1 MLTVENRC
9 SYLFCFIWA
18 ILGLTNGATNCIV
31 QSGGNIKHIICNVT
45 ENVPEGTIV
54 FNVTEID
61 PRYVSNLRYVVR
73 FSPNNVEL
81 HFRRHFDI
89 NTTFALSTLRNGLIR
104 TQGDFDREDMFLSS
118 GNSREQITWSLF
130 LVVSVPESTLY
141 QLLINVVDINDNVP
155 KFSSAMYHVSGVEG
169 DQQNA
174 NLGEPLIGARDP
186 DQEHN
191 AVQEY
196 FLEDDLEGLFT
207 LGVTLVGD
215 IDAISPVNEDVV
227 RLESTRPLDREERA
241 SYNLVLIARDGGNM
255 TGRLNIN
262 LTVSDVNDNNPVVP
276 QTSYPVIIEENST
289 AIQHV
294 IDINATDMDSG
305 INGALTYSFSE
316 ITGDNGERVSGDI
329 FSINTSTG
337 EVRTSAVLDR
347 ETDSRYHLI
356 VEVRDGG
363 NPLRNVFVTVNVQIE
378 DVNDNPPN
386 VRIDANQLTSGKVSE
401 NLNVGIAI
409 ATMTVT
415 DPDEGTNGLFG
426 ISQWR
431 DLNNDNDEIRS
442 QIEFRQNMPQNNTW
456 DLILLTRL
464 DRETR
469 DHYDIQVT
477 VTDRGIRTLSTVF
490 NYSFSIHDENDNA
503 PIFNTSYIVSVSE
516 GTGIGETVVPNIRA
530 YDRDIG
536 TNANLTYSLSPTSEN
551 FQHQHLF
558 SIHHI
563 VGNLIVEASL
573 DRESTPV
580 LDIEVVATDMGGTPM
595 SGQTSVRL
603 VLTDVNDNAPMF
615 APDTT
620 SQIGVQENLPA
631 RHIYTFSAT
640 DQDLPP
646 YANVTY
652 SIDPAN
658 DFFQIE
664 SRTGKL
670 NTTRPLNREEFAN
683 HSIRIVASDDELDSA
698 VIVTIVVGDVNDVHP
713 RFDRET
719 YWKTIPENA
728 SISTVLTVLTVID
741 PDIDNALQF
750 SIVSGNDER
759 KFSVNPT
766 GEIIVASMLDR
777 ETTENYT
784 LIVRVTDNSV
794 VHGGDPVAPNRTRVV
809 ITVSDI
815 NDHDPEFNQ
824 SSYEFYV
831 VEESETATDVGA
843 VLAISNDAGQ
853 NAIISY
859 EITRGNDGGHFT
871 INSSSGV
878 ITARQGI
885 DRESNEMFE
894 LSVTARDGGQPPL
907 YNTTDVTVWVR
918 DINDNSPTFDPANV
932 TIFLRE
938 DHSLN
943 QSFYTANAVDTDE
956 GSNANTVYSITSAS
970 YGNFSINPSTGSI
983 VLLSTLDY
991 EVLTSIVVVIQAVDS
1006 QQSDFTSLLYLNIS
1020 VLDIDDRLPRF
1031 PSDFPTTQRVNE
1043 SAPAGSVILYFQAV
1057 TSSISLASHFNYVLA
1072 NHLDDFTLSISN
1084 HIASLEVVSLDRELR
1099 SQYNLN
1105 ITINNTEANLS
1116 NSKILTI
1123 VITDAND
1130 NSPVFISSPYSFNVE
1145 ENSVG
1150 AHVGTVSADDEDD
1163 GVNSMVLFTLQDGA
1177 DLFKI
1182 NNETGEILTATSLDY
1197 DTVRQH
1203 SLVVWARDMG
1213 IPSRSTSTTISISVT
1228 DINDNPPEFSINQ
1241 EYHFVVSEDA
1251 SIGTPV
1257 GNIEASDIDSGEF
1270 GTITYAIQTG
1280 DDENHF
1286 RIVQE
1291 GSRGTMVVNRMLDRE
1306 SVREY
1311 SLVVSVSDN
1320 NNHPHFHRI
1329 QRNFTITVQD
1339 INDNAPV
1346 FSNMQ
1351 VYTAMVPENGPA
1363 TSIANISTTDAD
1375 SGINARVSY
1384 MLGSGNYNKSFLID
1398 SSTGELRVIR
1408 SLDYEMNTFYP
1419 LEVIAVDNGS
1429 PVQRSVQIFNI
1440 TVTNVND
1447 HTPEFTLPLYQF
1459 TVKEHSTSASMMRV
1473 LAEDSDSGL
1482 MGEVTYR
1489 ILTQSPPGYF
1499 TIDGAT
1505 GSIRP
1510 IRMLDYEQFSEYKL
1524 IVEATDRD
1532 PMVANR
1538 RRSEADV
1545 LIVLE
1550 NINDNEPSFLN
1561 LPHTIR
1567 LSEAV
1572 STSTVAYVASAVDAD
1587 TDTLRYSIA
1596 GGNQGNKFLM
1606 NPQTGEVSVSSSL
1619 DRDDVLR
1626 YVLTI
1631 HVTDGSNIDDGLLT
1645 IVVEDVNDNSPVF
1658 ARSPYT
1664 VNMSEDS
1671 RVGDVVGRVDAT
1683 DADEGFNGRLEYS
1696 LVEASEY
1703 FSIDSSSGNL
1713 TLLVPLDRDSNST
1726 PNVITLQ
1733 VKVTDMGIINRN
1745 ANTTSVQVL
1754 ITDVNDNPPIFT
1766 KPVYRF
1772 TISRDLSVGST
1783 IGVIDAT
1790 DADEGTNAQHLFNID
1805 LIPVGQTLFSLNSS
1819 SGELT
1824 LQNSLM
1830 GSLPFYRIR
1839 VRVVDL
1845 LRNQVFE
1852 NFASVEII
1860 VTDTNDHPPVF
1871 PKEKYPITLIESA
1884 VTPMNI
1890 LKLTATDD
1898 DTGSNGEIMY
1908 RFAEAQSHFTINQSS
1923 GNITLTDSLDHERI
1937 SFFNLLVYAINRNGR
1952 NSSTTVNINVMDVN
1966 DNIPQFQSLSASLTI
1981 SEVPYRGLEILR
1993 VNATD
1998 PDGSIFG
2005 EVSYRLIT
2013 ARGQFTINN
2022 VTGIVT
2028 NLVELT
2034 ATSNYTLEFEATD
2047 GGGSAASRTMVLTVE
2062 NHSTQSPNFGT
2073 PSGSLTVREDFPI
2086 NITFY
2091 QFNASNR
2098 LGSSLPIKYR
2108 ISNFTDEMFALNE
2121 TTGELALLRS
2131 LDFEQVEAYH
2141 FVIESYQETSITR
2154 YSSYFEVAIVVED
2167 ENDNAPVFT
2176 DTYVVPPS
2184 ISESIAIDGKVANVH
2199 AEDEDTENNYGRVT
2213 YKITGGNIGDVFSI
2227 GPTDGEIVVVSSL
2240 DRESVDTY
2248 RLIITATDEG
2258 TPPLSATAVVAVSVA
2273 DVNDVTPQFRN
2284 ASYLF
2289 RVYENATGSSLI
2301 GVVSAV
2307 DPDLTNN
2314 QLRYNLQS
2322 LTASSVGRSVPDI
2335 PLTYFEVDGSSG
2347 AIRLNHNLN
2356 RASVDRYEL
2365 NITVSDGRNGNHTI
2379 VAIIVQDS
2387 NDNRPLFDEALY
2399 TFNIPELSVTGTPV
2413 FQLIASDDD
2422 IGRNG
2427 IVRYQ
2432 LKDDWPTG
2440 VFTINPLT
2448 GIVTLL
2454 ESAPLYQTSRNGVWA
2469 TGTVVAH
2476 DLGSVP
2482 QSSSATVT
2490 INLFD
2495 VNNHPPS
2502 LTSDYSP
2509 SIFTMYEI
2517 GRVVL
2522 NITATDQDQGS
2533 NAQTSYY
2540 ISYPQGPVLIPFE
2553 IDPTTGSIAVSG
2565 ELSPGK
2571 VTFTV
2576 IAINENPSP
2585 FASQFILSS
2594 TATVE
2599 ITVNAMNMYHPR
2611 FNRSHYEGQVLESE
2625 DPGTNIVQVYATDN
2639 DGNTISYSIQS
2650 PSNVPFGIDANG
2662 LISITD
2668 TLDRE
2673 ETNLYNIVIVATD
2686 NGEPPKSDT
2695 TTVRISVIDVNDNPP
2710 LFDKQLFEVSVI
2722 ENVDSGT
2729 EVTTIT
2735 ATDGDVL
2742 ENARVTYEIN
2752 DTTVFRID
2760 PSTGLI
2766 ITISEIDREAV
2777 AMYHLE
2783 ILASDGGN
2791 PTQSSS
2797 AIVLISVEG
2806 ENEFEPFFDPDQKT
2820 VFMVKSGLS
2829 AGSWVGKLNAYDGD
2843 LGSEG
2848 ELKFTFFGFGADD
2861 PNEYFYIN
2869 SSGFIILNVTSQSN
2883 TVSTG
2888 NTITASRGRRQA
2900 ADPTADNVPIETG
2913 VRAEDSGA
2921 NPRSVETR
2929 ITLFL
2934 PREYIPS
2941 SPVLEHSPTSSS
2953 IVVVAAAVCS
2963 AVVVAVIVFIISCFV
2978 YRYRRRGRNK
2988 LYSPSPLSET
2998 ESRPPSGSFTSS
3010 NGVIHNDSRSEVTGT
3025 RLTAIPEAVHGQIST
3040 TSDSEP
3046 ASGIFGDDESESVS
3060 GMQSRARANNPEHV
3074 SPSGRHRSPQHSRP
3088 PPISRSTSDLAA
3100 VVNGH
3105 NPNGFL
3111 RRQDDEEAHPYTRDQ
3126 LIAIY
3131 AANANLLTNSPSQ
3144 DSMHMFGSE
3153 GGGEADGDI
3162 DMDNYMFAKFSG
3174 GLDSADEESVV
3185 GINNDAYT
3193 VSSRGRS
3200 SIASR
3205 SSGGGI
3211 DEGAPEDLWRGSRT
3225 SGFRPHRV
3233 TDVIDEMQ
3241 DALSQ
3246 ESLSQSKEKRKPK
3259 PLQHIMQFQETSFM
3273 KKPSSNSYTRYTGSM
3288 QNVRYPDHV
3297 GNSQYEAY
3305 DGRRSSKSQSQSH
3318 YASSG
3323 AIYPL
3328 SYCSRASEITLPPYR
3343 AGEAP
3348 PPYGNELSPPMRPVN
3363 PTEMRRDS
3371 QSSDSDS
3378 SEYPAPNPTVTS
3390 YGPQPISPQPS
3401 LPTTNSTISLDN
3413 PMFHSPL
3420 YNKHYKTA
3428 KAAIPHPH
3436 SGSVPQINMYNAGS
3450 VHGSIGQGMDRQ
3462 QRYNMNNGNL
3472 RA

>member
-1 MLTVENRC
+1 MLNLENHC
-9 SYLFCFIWA
+9 SYLFCLVWA
-18 ILGLTNGATNCIV
+18 ILGLTNGATNCTLQREGQV
-31 QSGGNIKHIICNVT
+31 QHIICNVS
-45 ENVPEGTIV
+45 ENVPEHTVV
-54 FNVTEID
+54 FNATEID
-61 PRYVSNLRYVVR
+61 PTYASNFEYEVGGT
-73 FSPNNVEL
+73 PNN
-81 HFRRHFDI
+81 FREYFDI
-89 NTTFALSTLRNGLIR
+89 NTMFVPNTLRNGLIR
-104 TQGDFDREDMFLSS
+104 TLGDFNREDMFSQ
-118 GNSREQITWSLF
+118 GRSREQVTWSF
-130 LVVSVPESTLY
+130 FMIVAEGGAY
-141 QLLINVVDINDNVP
+141 QMRINVVDINDNIP
-155 KFSSAMYHVSGVEG
+155 TFSPSTYDISEVEG
-169 DQQNA
+169 DHQNA
-174 NLGEPLIGARDP
+174 NLSVYLSTARDT

-207 LGVTLVGD
+207 LSVTLAGD
-215 IDAISPVNEDVV
+215 IDVTFPINEDIV

-241 SYNLVLIARDGGNM
+241 SYNLVMIARDGGNM

-262 LTVSDVNDNNPVVP
+262 LTVLDVNDNDPVVAE
-276 QTSYPVIIEENST
+276 TSYDVYIEENST
-289 AIQHV
+289 AIQRV

-316 ITGDNGERVSGDI
+316 ITGDNGERASGDI
-329 FSINTSTG
+329 FSINASTG
-337 EVRTSAVLDR
+337 EIRTSALLDH
-347 ETDSRYHLI
+347 ETDSRYHLN
-356 VEVRDGG
+356 VQVRDGG
-363 NPLRNVFVTVNVQIE
+363 NPSRSVLVNVDVQVE
-378 DVNDNPPN
+378 DVNDNPPH
-386 VRIDANQLTSGKVSE
+386 VRIDANQLTNGKVSE

-426 ISQWR
+426 ISEWR

-456 DLILLTRL
+456 DLVLLTSL

-477 VTDRGIRTLSTVF
+477 VTDRGIIAQSTVF

-503 PIFNTSYIVSVSE
+503 PIFNISYSEFVSE
-516 GTGIGETVVPNIRA
+516 GTRIGETVVRNIQA
-530 YDRDIG
+530 FDRDIG
-536 TNANLTYSLSPTSEN
+536 TNANLTYSLSPNSSN
-551 FQHQHLF
+551 FQHQELF
-558 SIHHI
+558 TIHPT

-595 SGQTSVRL
+595 SGRTSVRL
-603 VLTDVNDNAPMF
+603 VLTDVNDNPPEF
-615 APDTT
+615 APHTR
-620 SQIGVQENLPA
+620 SRIGVRENSPA
-631 RHIYTFSAT
+631 GYIRTFSAT
-640 DQDLPP
+640 DRDLPP

-652 SIDPAN
+652 SINQAN
-658 DFFQIE
+658 DFFRID
-664 SRTGKL
+664 SRTGEL
-670 NTTRPLNREEFAN
+670 STTRPLNREDIAN
-683 HSIRIVASDDELDSA
+683 HSIRIVASDGELDST
-698 VIVTIVVGDVNDVHP
+698 VDVTIIVEDVNDVHP
-713 RFDRET
+713 RFDREA
-719 YWKTIPENA
+719 YMKTIPENA
-728 SISTVLTVLTVID
+728 SISTVLEVLTVID
-741 PDIDNALQF
+741 PDLDNNFQF
-750 SIVSGNDER
+750 SIISGNDER

-766 GEIIVASMLDR
+766 GEIIVASTLDR

-784 LIVRVTDNSV
+784 LIVRVTDDSV
-794 VHGGDPVAPNRTRVV
+794 VDIGDPVAPSHTRVI

-815 NDHDPEFNQ
+815 NDHSPEFNQ
-824 SSYEFYV
+824 SSYRFF
-831 VEESETATDVGA
+831 VEEESKISTDIGA

-871 INSSSGV
+871 IDSSSGV
-878 ITARQGI
+878 ITAGQGI
-885 DRESNEMFE
+885 DRESNEIFN

-907 YNTTDVTVWVR
+907 YNTTDVTVRVR
-918 DINDNSPTFDPANV
+918 DINDNGPIFHPANV
-932 TIFLRE
+932 TRFLRE

-943 QSFYTANAVDTDE
+943 QSFYTANAVDADE
-956 GSNANTVYSITSAS
+956 GSNAVTEYSIVSAS
-970 YGNFSINPSTGSI
+970 FGNFSINPATGDI

-991 EVLTSIVVVIQAVDS
+991 EVLTSVEVIIQAVDS
-1006 QQSDFTSLLYLNIS
+1006 QLSNFTSRLYLNIS

-1031 PSDFPTTQRVNE
+1031 PSDFPTTLRVNE
-1043 SAPAGSVILYFQAV
+1043 LTPSPSVILNFQAV
-1057 TSSISLASHFNYVLA
+1057 TSPISPANHFNYVLE
-1072 NHLDDFTLSISN
+1072 NHLNDFTLSIFDD
-1084 HIASLEVVSLDRELR
+1084 IALLQVVSLDRELR
-1099 SQYNLN
+1099 SQYNLS
-1105 ITINNTEANLS
+1105 ITIINTEASLN

-1150 AHVGTVSADDEDD
+1150 VHVGTVSADDKDD
-1163 GVNSMVLFTLQDGA
+1163 GVNSTVYFTLQDGA

-1182 NNETGEILTATSLDY
+1182 NNETGEIRTVASLDY
-1197 DTVRQH
+1197 DTVREH

-1213 IPSRSTSTTISISVT
+1213 TPSRSTSTTISISVA
-1228 DINDNPPEFSINQ
+1228 DVNDNAPEFSTNQ
-1241 EYHFVVSEDA
+1241 VYHFVVSEDA
-1251 SIGTPV
+1251 PV
-1257 GNIEASDIDSGEF
+1257 GEPVDYIEATDVDSGEF
-1270 GTITYAIQTG
+1270 GTIMYAIQAG
-1280 DDENHF
+1280 DDNNHF
-1286 RIVQE
+1286 RIEQE
-1291 GSRGTMVVNRMLDRE
+1291 GNRGTMIVNRMLDRE

-1320 NNHPHFHRI
+1320 NNRPHFHRI

-1339 INDNAPV
+1339 VNDNAPV
-1346 FSNMQ
+1346 FSSTQ
-1351 VYTAMVPENGPA
+1351 VYTATVPENGPA
-1363 TSIANISTTDAD
+1363 ASIANISTTDAD
-1375 SGINARVSY
+1375 SGLNARVSY

-1429 PVQRSVQIFNI
+1429 PIQRKSVQIFNI

-1447 HTPEFTLPLYQF
+1447 HTPEFTLPSYQF
-1459 TVKEHSTSASMMRV
+1459 TVKEHSTLTPMIRV
-1473 LAEDSDSGL
+1473 LAEDGDSGL

-1489 ILTQSPPGYF
+1489 IFTESPPGYF
-1499 TIDGAT
+1499 TIDRNGN
-1505 GSIRP
+1505 IEN
-1510 IRMLDYEQFSEYKL
+1510 IRMLNYEQFSEYIL
-1524 IVEATDRD
+1524 IVEASDMD
-1532 PMVANR
+1532 PTVANR
-1538 RRSEADV
+1538 RTSEANV
-1545 LIVLE
+1545 RIVLE

-1572 STSTVAYVASAVDAD
+1572 STNTVAYVASAVDAD

-1596 GGNQGNKFLM
+1596 GGNQGNKFFM
-1606 NPQTGEVSVSSSL
+1606 NSQTGEVSVSSSL
-1619 DRDDVLR
+1619 DRDDIAR

-1631 HVTDGSNIDDGLLT
+1631 HVTDGSNIEDGLLT
-1645 IVVEDVNDNSPVF
+1645 IVVGDVNDNSPVF
-1658 ARSPYT
+1658 AWSPYT
-1664 VNMSEDS
+1664 VNVSEDS
-1671 RVGDVVGRVDAT
+1671 RVGDVVGRIDAT
-1683 DADEGFNGRLEYS
+1683 DADEGFNGQLEYS

-1733 VKVTDMGIINRN
+1733 VNVTDVGIINRN

-1766 KPVYRF
+1766 KPVYQF

-1790 DADEGTNAQHLFNID
+1790 DADEGTNAQHLFNIH
-1805 LIPVGQTLFSLNSS
+1805 LIPVGQTLFSLNGT
-1819 SGELT
+1819 SGEFT

-1830 GSLPFYRIR
+1830 GSLPFYQIQ

-1871 PKEKYPITLIESA
+1871 PKEQYSITLIESA
-1884 VTPMNI
+1884 VTPMNV

-1898 DTGSNGEIMY
+1898 DTGSNGEILY
-1908 RFAEAQSHFTINQSS
+1908 RFAEAQSHFTINQST
-1923 GNITLTDSLDHERI
+1923 GNITLTDSLDYERI
-1937 SFFNLLVYAINRNGR
+1937 SIFNLLVYATNHNGR
-1952 NSSTTVNINVMDVN
+1952 NSSTIVTINVMDVN
-1966 DNIPQFQSLSASLTI
+1966 DNLPRFQSLPASLTI
-1981 SEVPYRGLEILR
+1981 SEVPYRGLEILW

-1998 PDGSIFG
+1998 PDSSIFG

-2013 ARGQFTINN
+2013 EAARGQFTINN
-2022 VTGIVT
+2022 VTGVVT

-2034 ATSNYTLEFEATD
+2034 ATNTYTLEFEAMD
-2047 GGGSAASRTMVLTVE
+2047 GGGSATSRTIVLTVE
-2062 NHSTQSPNFGT
+2062 NHSTQSPNFGRQ
-2073 PSGSLTVREDFPI
+2073 SGSLTVSENSPI
-2086 NITFY
+2086 NTAFPP
-2091 QFNASNR
+2091 FNASNR
-2098 LGSSLPIKYR
+2098 LGSSVPIRYR
-2108 ISNFTDEMFALNE
+2108 ISNFTDETFTMDE

-2141 FVIESYQETSITR
+2141 FVIESYQEASNTR
-2154 YSSYFEVAIVVED
+2154 YSSYLEVVIVVED

-2176 DTYVVPPS
+2176 DTYVVAQV
-2184 ISESIAIDGKVANVH
+2184 ISESIAIDGEVANVH
-2199 AEDEDTENNYGRVT
+2199 AEDADTQNNYGRVT
-2213 YKITGGNIGDVFSI
+2213 YEITEGNVGNVFSI
-2227 GPTDGEIVVVSSL
+2227 GPTDGEIVVVQSL

-2248 RLIITATDEG
+2248 RLIVTAMDEG
-2258 TPPLSATAVVAVSVA
+2258 MPPLSATAVVVVRVT
-2273 DVNDVTPQFRN
+2273 DVNDVTPQFCN
-2284 ASYLF
+2284 TSYLF
-2289 RVYENATGSSLI
+2289 RVYENATRSSLI
-2301 GVVSAV
+2301 GVVSAI

-2314 QLRYNLQS
+2314 QLLYNLQS
-2322 LTASSVGRSVPDI
+2322 LTASSDGSSVPDI
-2335 PLTYFEVDGSSG
+2335 PLTHFEVDGRSG

-2356 RASVDRYEL
+2356 RASADMYEL

-2379 VAIIVQDS
+2379 VVIIVEDS

-2399 TFNIPELSVTGTPV
+2399 SFDIPELSDVGTPV
-2413 FQLIASDDD
+2413 FQLIASDND

-2432 LKDDWPTG
+2432 LGDDWPTG

-2454 ESAPLYQTSRNGVWA
+2454 QSAPLYQTSRNGVWA
-2469 TGTVVAH
+2469 TGTVVAR
-2476 DLGSVP
+2476 DLGDVP

-2502 LTSDYSP
+2502 LMSYYFTN
-2509 SIFTMYEI
+2509 IFAMNEVGT
-2517 GRVVL
+2517 VAL

-2533 NAQTSYY
+2533 NSKISYY

-2553 IDPTTGSIAVSG
+2553 IDPTTGSIAVSS
-2565 ELSPGK
+2565 ELSPGT

-2585 FASQFILSS
+2585 FARQFILSS

-2599 ITVNAMNMYHPR
+2599 ITVNAMNLYRPR
-2611 FNRSHYEGQVLESE
+2611 FNRTSYEGQVLESE
-2625 DPGTNIVQVYATDN
+2625 EPGTNIVQVYATDD
-2639 DGNTISYSIQS
+2639 DGNAISYSIQS
-2650 PSNVPFGIDANG
+2650 LSNVPFGIDANG
-2662 LISITD
+2662 LISITEA
-2668 TLDRE
+2668 LDRE
-2673 ETNLYNIVIVATD
+2673 EMSLYNIVIVATD
-2686 NGEPPKSDT
+2686 NGEPPRSDT
-2695 TTVRISVIDVNDNPP
+2695 ATVQIRVIDVNDNPP
-2710 LFDKQLFEVSVI
+2710 VFDKQLFEVSVI
-2722 ENVDSGT
+2722 ENVINGT

-2735 ATDGDVL
+2735 ATDGDFL
-2742 ENARVTYEIN
+2742 ENARVTYELN
-2752 DTTVFRID
+2752 DTTVFRIE
-2760 PSTGLI
+2760 PSTGRI
-2766 ITISEIDREAV
+2766 ITKSQIDREAV

-2783 ILASDGGN
+2783 ILASDGGS

-2797 AIVLISVEG
+2797 AIVLISVKG
-2806 ENEFEPFFDPDQKT
+2806 ENEFKPIFDPNQET
-2820 VFMVKSGLS
+2820 VFMVESRLS
-2829 AGSWVGKLNAYDGD
+2829 AGSVVGRLYAYDGD
-2843 LGSEG
+2843 HGSEG
-2848 ELKFTFFGFGADD
+2848 ELKFTFFDFEDND
-2861 PNEYFYIN
+2861 PNDYFYIN
-2869 SSGFIILNVTSQSN
+2869 SSGFIILNVTSQDDA
-2883 TVSTG
+2883 VST
-2888 NTITASRGRRQA
+2888 NIVTTSRSRRQA
-2900 ADPTADNVPIETG
+2900 TDPSTDNVPIETG
-2913 VRAEDSGA
+2913 VRAEDSGE
-2921 NPRSVETR
+2921 NSSSVETR

-2941 SPVLEHSPTSSS
+2941 TSPISEHDPTSST

-2963 AVVVAVIVFIISCFV
+2963 AVVIAVIVFIIGCFV
-2978 YRYRRRGRNK
+2978 YRFRQRDRNK
-2988 LYSPSPLSET
+2988 LYSPKALSDT
-2998 ESRPPSGSFTSS
+2998 ESRPTSGSFAPS
-3010 NGVIHNDSRSEVTGT
+3010 NGVIHSDSRAEVTGT
-3025 RLTAIPEAVHGQIST
+3025 RLTAVPEAVHGQVST

-3105 NPNGFL
+3105 NSNGFL

-3144 DSMHMFGSE
+3144 DSIHMFGSE

-3211 DEGAPEDLWRGSRT
+3211 DEGTPEDLWRGSRT

-3259 PLQHIMQFQETSFM
+3259 PLQHMMQFQETSFM
-3273 KKPSSNSYTRYTGSM
+3273 KKPPSNSYTRYTGSM

-3348 PPYGNELSPPMRPVN
+3348 PPYGNELSPPIRPVN

-3378 SEYPAPNPTVTS
+3378 LEYPAPNAAVTS